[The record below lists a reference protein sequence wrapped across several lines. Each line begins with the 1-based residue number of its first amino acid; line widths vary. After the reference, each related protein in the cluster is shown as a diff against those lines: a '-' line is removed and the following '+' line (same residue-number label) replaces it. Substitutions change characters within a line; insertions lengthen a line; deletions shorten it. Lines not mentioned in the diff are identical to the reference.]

1 MVLSAST
8 NQGGDDM
15 MSAARGPA
23 AMPSASAAASRAR
36 APSSVSS
43 RTSAEAAWAW
53 PPPPRAAITAA
64 TSKAAVRLRPTANTR
79 PSISTSITIAGLSV
93 RSVILEARVDTPSTY
108 RGQRAAATSTAT
120 PPSSSCSDASIRVVR
135 SARWSASSGVCRKPP
150 ISSWF
155 APWRTQNASASTS
168 RTVVE
173 A

>member
-1 MVLSAST
+1 MARPMSSRATTPTISPPEATGTPEVPRRRHSARASSMVLSAST

-23 AMPSASAAASRAR
+23 AMPSASAAPSRAR

-93 RSVILEARVDTPSTY
+93 RSVILEARVDTPST
-108 RGQRAAATSTAT
+108 
-120 PPSSSCSDASIRVVR
+120 
-135 SARWSASSGVCRKPP
+135 
-150 ISSWF
+150 
-155 APWRTQNASASTS
+155 
-168 RTVVE
+168 
-173 A
+173 